1 MSEVTLEKEILEEE
15 KKGSIFET
23 QAFKF
28 TFEGLIN
35 AGKETGDK
43 EELSNLLKT
52 HLVKFVQER
61 HPGQVI
67 PEDIVETTFFAASA
81 VTLAG
86 EILRQQESVAEEI
99 TSKAIKRVIRKE
111 NMIGFNTTFDDDTE
125 GGIIMPKEQYN
136 RAVEEGLDI
145 IEIVN
150 RNNTCGKT
158 IVSAVEMTEE
168 ELDNILELSA
178 DTLLKDGFDE

>member
-52 HLVKFVQER
+52 SSSPIF
-61 HPGQVI
+61 
-67 PEDIVETTFFAASA
+67 S
-81 VTLAG
+81 
-86 EILRQQESVAEEI
+86 S
-99 TSKAIKRVIRKE
+99 SKDSKPHIH
-111 NMIGFNTTFDDDTE
+111 NSQT
-125 GGIIMPKEQYN
+125 Q
-136 RAVEEGLDI
+136 
-145 IEIVN
+145 
-150 RNNTCGKT
+150 
-158 IVSAVEMTEE
+158 
-168 ELDNILELSA
+168 
-178 DTLLKDGFDE
+178 